1 MKKSIGSD
9 STSNGL
15 AGNSRVGSGIGMS
28 IFLAVGE
35 KSTSFIGRME
45 VPGTVGQLILLSR
58 SIRNG

>member
-35 KSTSFIGRME
+35 KSTSEIG
-45 VPGTVGQLILLSR
+45 PAGP
-58 SIRNG
+58 